1 MAPGR
6 YISFTAQRTL
16 GPELPGVAR
25 RQLAVI
31 PRSGLIL
38 LVEDDPDLR
47 AAFETV
53 LQRRGYD
60 VVSTGCGL
68 RAVELAVEHR
78 PAAAVVDLLLPGQSG
93 FQVSYALR
101 ERFGDLIRVLVM
113 SGYSSPHHRDYAE
126 ASGAEVFLAKPFS
139 ETALLTAVGELC
151 PVPQGPR
158 EPHRKVKIGSEQ
170 RSLVP

>member
-1 MAPGR
+1 MTP
-6 YISFTAQRTL
+6 Q
-16 GPELPGVAR
+16 P
-25 RQLAVI
+25 
-31 PRSGLIL
+31 GLIL

-47 AAFETV
+47 DAFEF
-53 LQRRGYD
+53 LLRRRGYE

-78 PAAAVVDLLLPGQSG
+78 PAAALVDLLLPGQSG

-101 ERFGDLIRVLVM
+101 ERFGDQIRVLVM

-139 ETALLTAVGELC
+139 EAALIDSVGALC
-151 PVPQGPR
+151 PVPQEPR
-158 EPHRKVKIGSEQ
+158 EPRRKVKIGAESQ
-170 RSLVP
+170 AISR